1 MRILLLRRRKKAVI
15 LPDGKDVSAMELR
28 HVLGNTWVAEANTAL
43 LVVYHITEKDIV
55 LIDTGYAKL
64 DRAGLTAMIEDNG
77 FRLRGVICSHAHF
90 DHSGNVRYLQQRCG
104 AKAAAHII
112 EAGISVNPD
121 AYRANYVAL
130 TYGKSREYL
139 LEECFVADTIIG
151 PEDQWLDFCGA
162 RFGILQLPGHSAGH
176 IGVVTPDNVAY
187 VGDCLIDQQQIDNAK
202 LPTSMFIARDLQ
214 SKEFLRQSRF
224 DAYII
229 AHKAVV
235 TDRAALEALVD
246 SNSAFI
252 YRKADELL
260 EDLVDGMTF
269 AQWIAA
275 FCQRENI
282 RTKNEFK
289 FSIIERNF
297 ANFVDW
303 LTDEGRIT
311 IQREYCAKMYYRA

>member
-1 MRILLLRRRKKAVI
+1 
-15 LPDGKDVSAMELR
+15 MELR
-28 HVLGNTWVAEANTAL
+28 HVLGRTWVAEASTAL
-43 LVVYHITEKDIV
+43 LPIYRVTDTDII

-64 DRAGLTAMIEDNG
+64 DRTGLTALIEDRG
-77 FRLRGVICSHAHF
+77 FHLRGIICSHAHF

-130 TYGKSREYL
+130 TYGKSREFF

-151 PEDQWLDFCGA
+151 PEDDFLDFCGV

-187 VGDCLIDQQQIDNAK
+187 VGDCLIDQQQIDSAK

-214 SKEFLRQSRF
+214 SKEFLRRTLY
-224 DAYII
+224 DAYIL
-229 AHKAVV
+229 AHKSVV
-235 TDRAALEALVD
+235 TDIAPLVD
-246 SNSAFI
+246 SNIAFI
-252 YRKADELL
+252 HRKAEELL
-260 EDLVDGMTF
+260 NDLTDGMTF
-269 AQWIAA
+269 AQWIST

-282 RTKNEFK
+282 RTKNELK

-297 ANFVDW
+297 SNFVDW
-303 LTDEGRIT
+303 LTDEGRILVR
-311 IQREYCAKMYYRA
+311 REYCAKTYYHG

>member
-1 MRILLLRRRKKAVI
+1 
-15 LPDGKDVSAMELR
+15 MELR
-28 HVLGNTWVAEANTAL
+28 HVLGRTWVAEASTAL
-43 LVVYHITEKDIV
+43 LPIYRVTDTDII

-64 DRAGLTAMIEDNG
+64 DRAGLTALIEDRG
-77 FRLRGVICSHAHF
+77 FHLRGIICSHAHF

-130 TYGKSREYL
+130 TYGKSREFF

-151 PEDQWLDFCGA
+151 PEDDFLDFCGV

-176 IGVVTPDNVAY
+176 IGVATPDNVAY
-187 VGDCLIDQQQIDNAK
+187 VGDCLIDQQQIDSAK

-214 SKEFLRQSRF
+214 SKEFLRRTQY
-224 DAYII
+224 DAYIL
-229 AHKAVV
+229 AHKSVV
-235 TDRAALEALVD
+235 TDIAPLVD
-246 SNSAFI
+246 SNIAFI
-252 YRKADELL
+252 HRKAEELL
-260 EDLVDGMTF
+260 SDLTDGMTF
-269 AQWIAA
+269 AQWIST

-282 RTKNEFK
+282 RTKNELK

-297 ANFVDW
+297 SNFVDW
-303 LTDEGRIT
+303 LTDEGRILVR
-311 IQREYCAKMYYRA
+311 REYCAKTYYHG

>member
-1 MRILLLRRRKKAVI
+1 
-15 LPDGKDVSAMELR
+15 MELR

-43 LVVYHITEKDIV
+43 LGVYHVTEKDIV

-64 DRAGLTAMIEDNG
+64 DRAGLTAMIEGNG
-77 FRLRGVICSHAHF
+77 FRLLGVICSHAHF

-104 AKAAAHII
+104 ARAAAHII

-130 TYGKSREYL
+130 TYGKSREYF

-151 PEDQWLDFCGA
+151 PEDEWLDFCGA

-187 VGDCLIDQQQIDNAK
+187 VGDCLLDQQQIDNAK

-214 SKEFLRQSRF
+214 SKEFLRQSRY

-229 AHKAVV
+229 AHKAVI
-235 TDRAALEALVD
+235 TDHTALDALVD

>member
-1 MRILLLRRRKKAVI
+1 
-15 LPDGKDVSAMELR
+15 MELR
-28 HVLGNTWVAEANTAL
+28 HVLGRTWVAEASTAL
-43 LVVYHITEKDIV
+43 LPIYRVTDADMI

-64 DRAGLTAMIEDNG
+64 DRAGLTALIEDSG
-77 FRLRGVICSHAHF
+77 FHLRGIICSHAHF

-130 TYGKSREYL
+130 TYGKSREFF

-151 PEDQWLDFCGA
+151 PEDDFLDFCGV

-187 VGDCLIDQQQIDNAK
+187 VGDCLIDQQQIDSAK

-214 SKEFLRQSRF
+214 TKEFLRRTKY
-224 DAYII
+224 DAYIL
-229 AHKAVV
+229 AHKSVV
-235 TDRAALEALVD
+235 TDIAPLVD
-246 SNSAFI
+246 SNIAFI
-252 YRKADELL
+252 HRKAEELL
-260 EDLVDGMTF
+260 NDLTDGMTF
-269 AQWIAA
+269 AQWIST

-282 RTKNEFK
+282 RTKNELK

-297 ANFVDW
+297 SNFVDW
-303 LTDEGRIT
+303 LTDEGRILVR
-311 IQREYCAKMYYRA
+311 REYCAKTYYHG

>member
-1 MRILLLRRRKKAVI
+1 
-15 LPDGKDVSAMELR
+15 MELR
-28 HVLGNTWVAEANTAL
+28 HVLGRTWVAEASTAL
-43 LVVYHITEKDIV
+43 LPIYRVTDTDII

-64 DRAGLTAMIEDNG
+64 DRAGLTALIEDRG
-77 FRLRGVICSHAHF
+77 FHLRCIICSHAHF

-130 TYGKSREYL
+130 TYGKSREFF

-151 PEDQWLDFCGA
+151 PEDDFLDFCGV

-187 VGDCLIDQQQIDNAK
+187 VGDCLIDQQQIDSAK

-214 SKEFLRQSRF
+214 SKEFLRRTQY
-224 DAYII
+224 DAYIL
-229 AHKAVV
+229 AHKSVV
-235 TDRAALEALVD
+235 TDIAPLVD
-246 SNSAFI
+246 SNIAFI
-252 YRKADELL
+252 HRKAEELL
-260 EDLVDGMTF
+260 NDLTDGMTF
-269 AQWIAA
+269 AQWIST

-282 RTKNEFK
+282 RTKNELK

-297 ANFVDW
+297 SNFVDW
-303 LTDEGRIT
+303 LTDEGRILVR
-311 IQREYCAKMYYRA
+311 REYCAKTYYHG

>member
-1 MRILLLRRRKKAVI
+1 
-15 LPDGKDVSAMELR
+15 MELQ
-28 HVLGNTWVAEANTAL
+28 HVWGKTWVAAASTAL
-43 LVVYHITEKDIV
+43 LVVYRMTDTDII
-55 LIDTGYAKL
+55 LIDTGYARL
-64 DRAGLTAMIEDNG
+64 DRTGLAALIENNG
-77 FRLRGVICSHAHF
+77 FRLRGIICSHAHF
-90 DHSGNVRYLQQRCG
+90 DHSGNVRYLQQRYG

-112 EAGISVNPD
+112 EAGIAVNPD
-121 AYRANYVAL
+121 AYRANYIAL
-130 TYGKSREYL
+130 TYGKSREYFL
-139 LEECFVADTIIG
+139 DECFTADVVIG
-151 PEDQWLDFCGA
+151 PEDDYLDLCGV
-162 RFGILQLPGHSAGH
+162 RFGILPLPGHTAGH
-176 IGVVTPDNVAY
+176 IGVVTPDNVVY
-187 VGDCLIDQQQIDNAK
+187 VGDCLIDRQQIDKAK

-214 SKEFLRQSRF
+214 SKALLRQSRF
-224 DAYII
+224 DAYVI
-229 AHKAVV
+229 AHKTVITEQTELA
-235 TDRAALEALVD
+235 ALVD
-246 SNSAFI
+246 SNCDFI

-311 IQREYCAKMYYRA
+311 IRREYCAKTYYHA

>member
-1 MRILLLRRRKKAVI
+1 
-15 LPDGKDVSAMELR
+15 MELR
-28 HVLGNTWVAEANTAL
+28 HVLGRTWVAEASTAL
-43 LVVYHITEKDIV
+43 LSIYRVTDTDII

-64 DRAGLTAMIEDNG
+64 DRAGLTALIEDRG
-77 FRLRGVICSHAHF
+77 FHLRGIICSHAHF

-130 TYGKSREYL
+130 TYGKSREFF

-151 PEDQWLDFCGA
+151 PEDDFLDFCGV

-187 VGDCLIDQQQIDNAK
+187 VGDCLIDQQQIDSAK

-214 SKEFLRQSRF
+214 SKEFLRRTQY
-224 DAYII
+224 DAYIL
-229 AHKAVV
+229 AHKSVV
-235 TDRAALEALVD
+235 TDIAPLVD
-246 SNSAFI
+246 SNIAFI
-252 YRKADELL
+252 HRKAEELL
-260 EDLVDGMTF
+260 NDLTDGMTF
-269 AQWIAA
+269 AQWIST

-282 RTKNEFK
+282 RTKNELK

-297 ANFVDW
+297 SNFVDW
-303 LTDEGRIT
+303 LTDEGRILVR
-311 IQREYCAKMYYRA
+311 REYCAKTYYHG

>member
-1 MRILLLRRRKKAVI
+1 
-15 LPDGKDVSAMELR
+15 MELR
-28 HVLGNTWVAEANTAL
+28 HVLGRTWVAEASTAL
-43 LVVYHITEKDIV
+43 LPIYRVTDTDII

-64 DRAGLTAMIEDNG
+64 DRAGLTALIEDRG
-77 FRLRGVICSHAHF
+77 FHLRGIICSHAHF

-130 TYGKSREYL
+130 TYGKSREFF

-151 PEDQWLDFCGA
+151 PEDDFLDFCGV

-187 VGDCLIDQQQIDNAK
+187 VGDCLIDQQQIDSAK

-214 SKEFLRQSRF
+214 SKEFLRWTQY
-224 DAYII
+224 DAYIL
-229 AHKAVV
+229 AHKSVV
-235 TDRAALEALVD
+235 TDIAPLVD
-246 SNSAFI
+246 SNIAFI
-252 YRKADELL
+252 HRKAEELL
-260 EDLVDGMTF
+260 NDLTDGMTF
-269 AQWIAA
+269 AQWIST

-282 RTKNEFK
+282 RTKNELK

-297 ANFVDW
+297 SNFVDW
-303 LTDEGRIT
+303 LTDEGRILVR
-311 IQREYCAKMYYRA
+311 REYCAKTYYHG

>member
-1 MRILLLRRRKKAVI
+1 
-15 LPDGKDVSAMELR
+15 MELR

-43 LVVYHITEKDIV
+43 LGVYHVTEKDIV

-77 FRLRGVICSHAHF
+77 FRLLGVICSHAHF

-104 AKAAAHII
+104 ARAAAHII

-151 PEDQWLDFCGA
+151 PEDEWLDFCGA

-187 VGDCLIDQQQIDNAK
+187 VGDCLLDQQQIDNAK

-214 SKEFLRQSRF
+214 SKEFLRQSRY

-229 AHKAVV
+229 AHKAVI
-235 TDRAALEALVD
+235 TDHTALDALVD

>member
-1 MRILLLRRRKKAVI
+1 
-15 LPDGKDVSAMELR
+15 MELR
-28 HVLGNTWVAEANTAL
+28 HVLGRTWVAEASTAL
-43 LVVYHITEKDIV
+43 LPIYRVTDTDII

-64 DRAGLTAMIEDNG
+64 DRTGLTALIEDRG
-77 FRLRGVICSHAHF
+77 FHLRGIICSHAHF

-130 TYGKSREYL
+130 TYGKSREIF

-151 PEDQWLDFCGA
+151 PEDDFLDFCGV

-187 VGDCLIDQQQIDNAK
+187 VGDCLIDQQQIDSAK

-214 SKEFLRQSRF
+214 SKEFLRRTQY
-224 DAYII
+224 DAYIL
-229 AHKAVV
+229 AHKSVV
-235 TDRAALEALVD
+235 TDIAPLVD
-246 SNSAFI
+246 SNIAFI
-252 YRKADELL
+252 HRKAEELL
-260 EDLVDGMTF
+260 NDLTDGMTF
-269 AQWIAA
+269 AQWIST

-282 RTKNEFK
+282 RTKNELK

-297 ANFVDW
+297 SNFVDW
-303 LTDEGRIT
+303 LTDEGRILVR
-311 IQREYCAKMYYRA
+311 REYCAKTYYHG

>member
-1 MRILLLRRRKKAVI
+1 
-15 LPDGKDVSAMELR
+15 MELR
-28 HVLGNTWVAEANTAL
+28 HVLGRTWVAEASTAL
-43 LVVYHITEKDIV
+43 LPIYRVTDTDMI

-64 DRAGLTAMIEDNG
+64 DRAGLTALIEDRG
-77 FRLRGVICSHAHF
+77 FHLRGIICSHAHF

-130 TYGKSREYL
+130 TYGKSREFF

-151 PEDQWLDFCGA
+151 PEDDFLDFCGV

-187 VGDCLIDQQQIDNAK
+187 VGDCLIDQQQIDSAK

-214 SKEFLRQSRF
+214 SKEFLRRTQY
-224 DAYII
+224 DAYIL
-229 AHKAVV
+229 AHKSVV
-235 TDRAALEALVD
+235 TDIAPLVD
-246 SNSAFI
+246 SNIAFI
-252 YRKADELL
+252 HRKAEELL
-260 EDLVDGMTF
+260 SDLTDGMTF
-269 AQWIAA
+269 AQWIST

-282 RTKNEFK
+282 RTKNELK

-297 ANFVDW
+297 SNFVDW
-303 LTDEGRIT
+303 LTDEGRILVR
-311 IQREYCAKMYYRA
+311 REYCAKTYYHG

>member
-1 MRILLLRRRKKAVI
+1 
-15 LPDGKDVSAMELR
+15 MELR
-28 HVLGNTWVAEANTAL
+28 HVLGNTWVAEASTAL
-43 LVVYHITEKDIV
+43 LPVYKITEKDIV

-64 DRAGLTAMIEDNG
+64 DRAGLTALIEDNG
-77 FRLRGVICSHAHF
+77 FHLLGVICSHAHF
-90 DHSGNVRYLQQRCG
+90 DHSGNVRYFQQRNG
-104 AKAAAHII
+104 AKAAAQLI

-130 TYGKSREYL
+130 TYGKSREYF
-139 LEECFVADTIIG
+139 LEECFTADVIIG
-151 PEDQWLDFCGA
+151 PEDAWLDFCGA
-162 RFGILQLPGHSAGH
+162 RFGILPLPGHSAGH

-187 VGDCLIDQQQIDNAK
+187 VGDCLLDQQQIDSAK
-202 LPTSMFIARDLQ
+202 LLTSMFIARDLQ
-214 SKEFLRQSRF
+214 SKEFLRQT
-224 DAYII
+224 DYAAYIL

-235 TDRAALEALVD
+235 TRQEMLALVD
-246 SNSAFI
+246 SNSACI

-303 LTDEGRIT
+303 LTDEGRVT
-311 IQREYCAKMYYRA
+311 VQREYCAKTYYHG

>member
-1 MRILLLRRRKKAVI
+1 
-15 LPDGKDVSAMELR
+15 MELR
-28 HVLGNTWVAEANTAL
+28 HVLGRTWVAEASTAL
-43 LVVYHITEKDIV
+43 LPIYRVTDADMI

-64 DRAGLTAMIEDNG
+64 DRAGLTALIEDSG
-77 FRLRGVICSHAHF
+77 FHLRGIICSHAHF

-130 TYGKSREYL
+130 TYGKSREFF

-151 PEDQWLDFCGA
+151 PEDDFLDFCGV

-187 VGDCLIDQQQIDNAK
+187 VGDCLIDQQQIDSAK

-214 SKEFLRQSRF
+214 SKEFLRRTQY
-224 DAYII
+224 DAYIL
-229 AHKAVV
+229 AHKSVV
-235 TDRAALEALVD
+235 TDIAPLVD
-246 SNSAFI
+246 SNIAFI
-252 YRKADELL
+252 HRKAEELL
-260 EDLVDGMTF
+260 NDLTDGMTF
-269 AQWIAA
+269 AQWIST

-282 RTKNEFK
+282 RTKNELK

-297 ANFVDW
+297 SNFVDW
-303 LTDEGRIT
+303 LTDEGRIL
-311 IQREYCAKMYYRA
+311 IRREYCAKTYYHG

>member
-1 MRILLLRRRKKAVI
+1 
-15 LPDGKDVSAMELR
+15 MELR
-28 HVLGNTWVAEANTAL
+28 HVLGRTWVAEASTAL
-43 LVVYHITEKDIV
+43 LPIYRVTDTDMI

-64 DRAGLTAMIEDNG
+64 DRAGLTALIEDRG
-77 FRLRGVICSHAHF
+77 FHLRGIICSHAHF

-130 TYGKSREYL
+130 TYGKSREFF

-151 PEDQWLDFCGA
+151 PEDDFLDFCGV

-187 VGDCLIDQQQIDNAK
+187 VGDCLIDQQQIDSAK

-214 SKEFLRQSRF
+214 SKEFLRRTQY
-224 DAYII
+224 DAYIL
-229 AHKAVV
+229 AHKSVV
-235 TDRAALEALVD
+235 TDIAPLVD
-246 SNSAFI
+246 SNIAFI
-252 YRKADELL
+252 HRKAEELL
-260 EDLVDGMTF
+260 SDLTDGMTF
-269 AQWIAA
+269 AQWIST

-282 RTKNEFK
+282 RTKNELK

-297 ANFVDW
+297 SHFVDW
-303 LTDEGRIT
+303 LTDEGRILVR
-311 IQREYCAKMYYRA
+311 REYCAKTYYHG

>member
-1 MRILLLRRRKKAVI
+1 
-15 LPDGKDVSAMELR
+15 MELR
-28 HVLGNTWVAEANTAL
+28 HVLGRTWVAEASTAL
-43 LVVYHITEKDIV
+43 LPIYRVTDTDII

-64 DRAGLTAMIEDNG
+64 DRAGLTALIEDRG
-77 FRLRGVICSHAHF
+77 FHLRGIICSHAHF

-130 TYGKSREYL
+130 TYGKSREFF

-151 PEDQWLDFCGA
+151 PEDDFLDFCGV

-187 VGDCLIDQQQIDNAK
+187 VGDCLIDQQQIDSAK

-214 SKEFLRQSRF
+214 SKEFLRRTQY
-224 DAYII
+224 DAYIL
-229 AHKAVV
+229 AHKSVV
-235 TDRAALEALVD
+235 TDIAPLVD
-246 SNSAFI
+246 SNIAFI
-252 YRKADELL
+252 HRKAEELL
-260 EDLVDGMTF
+260 NDLTDGMTF
-269 AQWIAA
+269 AQWIST

-282 RTKNEFK
+282 RTKNELK
-289 FSIIERNF
+289 FSISERNF
-297 ANFVDW
+297 SNFVDW
-303 LTDEGRIT
+303 LTDEGRILVR
-311 IQREYCAKMYYRA
+311 REYCAKTYYHG

>member
-1 MRILLLRRRKKAVI
+1 
-15 LPDGKDVSAMELR
+15 MELR

-43 LVVYHITEKDIV
+43 LGVYHVTEKDIV

-64 DRAGLTAMIEDNG
+64 DRAGLTAMIEGNG
-77 FRLRGVICSHAHF
+77 FRLLGVICSHAHF

-104 AKAAAHII
+104 ARAAAHII

-130 TYGKSREYL
+130 TYGKSREYF

-151 PEDQWLDFCGA
+151 PEDEWLDFCGA
-162 RFGILQLPGHSAGH
+162 HFGILQLPGHSAGH

-187 VGDCLIDQQQIDNAK
+187 VGDCLLDQQQIDNAK

-214 SKEFLRQSRF
+214 SKEFLRQSRY

-229 AHKAVV
+229 AHKAVI
-235 TDRAALEALVD
+235 TDHTALDALVD

-289 FSIIERNF
+289 FYIIERNF

>member
-1 MRILLLRRRKKAVI
+1 
-15 LPDGKDVSAMELR
+15 MELR
-28 HVLGNTWVAEANTAL
+28 HVLGNTWAAEANTAL
-43 LVVYHITEKDIV
+43 LGVYHVTEKDIV

-77 FRLRGVICSHAHF
+77 FRLLGVICSHAHF

-104 AKAAAHII
+104 ARAAAHII

-130 TYGKSREYL
+130 TYGKSREYF

-151 PEDQWLDFCGA
+151 PEDEWLDFCGA

-187 VGDCLIDQQQIDNAK
+187 VGDCLLDQQQIDNAK

-214 SKEFLRQSRF
+214 SKEFLRQSRY

-229 AHKAVV
+229 AHKAVI
-235 TDRAALEALVD
+235 TDHTALDALVD

>member
-1 MRILLLRRRKKAVI
+1 
-15 LPDGKDVSAMELR
+15 MELR
-28 HVLGNTWVAEANTAL
+28 HVLGRTWVAEASTAL
-43 LVVYHITEKDIV
+43 LPIYRVTDADMI

-64 DRAGLTAMIEDNG
+64 DRAGLTALIEDNG
-77 FRLRGVICSHAHF
+77 FHLRGIICSPAHF

-112 EAGISVNPD
+112 GAGISVNPD

-130 TYGKSREYL
+130 TYGKSREFF

-151 PEDQWLDFCGA
+151 PEDDFLDFCGV

-187 VGDCLIDQQQIDNAK
+187 VGDCLIDQQQIDSAK

-214 SKEFLRQSRF
+214 SKEFLRRTQY
-224 DAYII
+224 DAYIL
-229 AHKAVV
+229 AHKSVV
-235 TDRAALEALVD
+235 TDIAPLVD
-246 SNSAFI
+246 SNIAFI
-252 YRKADELL
+252 HRKAEELL
-260 EDLVDGMTF
+260 NDLTDGMTF
-269 AQWIAA
+269 AQWIST

-282 RTKNEFK
+282 RTKNELK

-297 ANFVDW
+297 SNFVDW
-303 LTDEGRIT
+303 LTDEGRILVR
-311 IQREYCAKMYYRA
+311 REYCAKTYYHG

>member
-1 MRILLLRRRKKAVI
+1 
-15 LPDGKDVSAMELR
+15 MELR
-28 HVLGNTWVAEANTAL
+28 HVLGRTWVAEASI
-43 LVVYHITEKDIV
+43 YHVTDTDII

-64 DRAGLTAMIEDNG
+64 DRAGLTALIEDRG
-77 FRLRGVICSHAHF
+77 FHLRGIICSHAHF

-130 TYGKSREYL
+130 TYGKSREFF

-151 PEDQWLDFCGA
+151 PEDDFLDFCGV

-187 VGDCLIDQQQIDNAK
+187 VGDCLIDQQQIDSAK

-214 SKEFLRQSRF
+214 SKEFLRRTQY
-224 DAYII
+224 DAYIL
-229 AHKAVV
+229 AHKSVV
-235 TDRAALEALVD
+235 TDIAPLVD
-246 SNSAFI
+246 SNIAFI
-252 YRKADELL
+252 HRKAEELL
-260 EDLVDGMTF
+260 NDLTDGMTF
-269 AQWIAA
+269 AQWIST

-282 RTKNEFK
+282 RTKNELK

-297 ANFVDW
+297 SNFVDW
-303 LTDEGRIT
+303 LTDEGRILVR
-311 IQREYCAKMYYRA
+311 REYCAKTYYHG

>member
-1 MRILLLRRRKKAVI
+1 
-15 LPDGKDVSAMELR
+15 MELQ
-28 HVLGNTWVAEANTAL
+28 HVRGKTWVAAASTAL
-43 LVVYHITEKDIV
+43 LVVYRMTDTDII
-55 LIDTGYAKL
+55 LIDTGYARL
-64 DRAGLTAMIEDNG
+64 DRTGLAALIENNG
-77 FRLRGVICSHAHF
+77 FRLRGIICSHAHF
-90 DHSGNVRYLQQRCG
+90 DHSGNVRYLQQRYG

-112 EAGISVNPD
+112 EAGIAVNPD
-121 AYRANYVAL
+121 AYRANYIAL
-130 TYGKSREYL
+130 TYGKSREYFL
-139 LEECFVADTIIG
+139 DECFTADVVIG
-151 PEDQWLDFCGA
+151 PEDDYLDLCGV
-162 RFGILQLPGHSAGH
+162 RFGILPLPGHTAGH

-187 VGDCLIDQQQIDNAK
+187 VGDCLIDRQQIDKAK

-214 SKEFLRQSRF
+214 SKALLRQSRF
-224 DAYII
+224 DAYVI
-229 AHKAVV
+229 AHKTVITEQTELA
-235 TDRAALEALVD
+235 ALVD
-246 SNSAFI
+246 SNCDFI

-260 EDLVDGMTF
+260 EDLADGMTF

-311 IQREYCAKMYYRA
+311 IRREYCAKTYYHA

>member
-1 MRILLLRRRKKAVI
+1 M
-15 LPDGKDVSAMELR
+15 
-28 HVLGNTWVAEANTAL
+28 
-43 LVVYHITEKDIV
+43 
-55 LIDTGYAKL
+55 
-64 DRAGLTAMIEDNG
+64 
-77 FRLRGVICSHAHF
+77 
-90 DHSGNVRYLQQRCG
+90 
-104 AKAAAHII
+104 
-112 EAGISVNPD
+112 
-121 AYRANYVAL
+121 
-130 TYGKSREYL
+130 
-139 LEECFVADTIIG
+139 ADTIIG
-151 PEDQWLDFCGA
+151 PEDEWLDFCGA

-187 VGDCLIDQQQIDNAK
+187 VGDCLLDQQQIDNAK

-214 SKEFLRQSRF
+214 SKEFLRQSRY

-229 AHKAVV
+229 AHKAVI
-235 TDRAALEALVD
+235 TDHTVLDALVD

>member
-1 MRILLLRRRKKAVI
+1 
-15 LPDGKDVSAMELR
+15 MELR

-43 LVVYHITEKDIV
+43 LGVYHVTEKDIV

-77 FRLRGVICSHAHF
+77 FRLLGIICSHAHF

-104 AKAAAHII
+104 ARAAAHII

-130 TYGKSREYL
+130 TYGKSREYF
-139 LEECFVADTIIG
+139 LEECFVADSIIG
-151 PEDQWLDFCGA
+151 PEDEWLDFCGA

-187 VGDCLIDQQQIDNAK
+187 VGDCLLDQQQIDNAK

-214 SKEFLRQSRF
+214 SKEFLRQSRY

-229 AHKAVV
+229 AHKAVI
-235 TDRAALEALVD
+235 TDHTALDALVD

>member
-1 MRILLLRRRKKAVI
+1 
-15 LPDGKDVSAMELR
+15 MELQ
-28 HVLGNTWVAEANTAL
+28 HVRGKTWVAAASTAL
-43 LVVYHITEKDIV
+43 LVVYRMTDTDII
-55 LIDTGYAKL
+55 LIDTGYARL
-64 DRAGLTAMIEDNG
+64 DRTGLAALIENNG
-77 FRLRGVICSHAHF
+77 FRLRGIICSHAHF
-90 DHSGNVRYLQQRCG
+90 DHSGNVRYLQQRYG

-112 EAGISVNPD
+112 EAGIAVNPD
-121 AYRANYVAL
+121 AYRANYIAL
-130 TYGKSREYL
+130 TYGKSREYFL
-139 LEECFVADTIIG
+139 DECFTADVVIG
-151 PEDQWLDFCGA
+151 PEDDYLDLCGV
-162 RFGILQLPGHSAGH
+162 RFGILPLPGHTAGH

-187 VGDCLIDQQQIDNAK
+187 VGDCLIDRQQIDKAK

-214 SKEFLRQSRF
+214 SKALLRQSRF
-224 DAYII
+224 DAYVI
-229 AHKAVV
+229 AHKTVITEQTELA
-235 TDRAALEALVD
+235 ALVD
-246 SNSAFI
+246 SNCDFI

-311 IQREYCAKMYYRA
+311 IRREYCAKTYYHA

>member
-1 MRILLLRRRKKAVI
+1 
-15 LPDGKDVSAMELR
+15 MELR
-28 HVLGNTWVAEANTAL
+28 HVLGRTWVAEASTAL
-43 LVVYHITEKDIV
+43 LPIYRVTDTDII

-64 DRAGLTAMIEDNG
+64 DRAGLTALIEDRG
-77 FRLRGVICSHAHF
+77 FHLRGIICSHAHF

-130 TYGKSREYL
+130 TYGKSREFF

-151 PEDQWLDFCGA
+151 PEDDFLDFCGV

-187 VGDCLIDQQQIDNAK
+187 VGDCLIDQQQIDSAK
-202 LPTSMFIARDLQ
+202 LPTSMLIARDLQ
-214 SKEFLRQSRF
+214 SKEFLRRTQY
-224 DAYII
+224 DAYIL
-229 AHKAVV
+229 AHKSVV
-235 TDRAALEALVD
+235 TDIAPLVD
-246 SNSAFI
+246 SNIAFI
-252 YRKADELL
+252 HRKAEELL
-260 EDLVDGMTF
+260 NDLTDGMTF
-269 AQWIAA
+269 AQWIST

-282 RTKNEFK
+282 RTKNELK

-297 ANFVDW
+297 SNFVDW
-303 LTDEGRIT
+303 LTDEGRILVR
-311 IQREYCAKMYYRA
+311 REYCAKTYYHG

>member
-1 MRILLLRRRKKAVI
+1 
-15 LPDGKDVSAMELR
+15 MELR
-28 HVLGNTWVAEANTAL
+28 HVLGNTWAAEANTAL
-43 LVVYHITEKDIV
+43 LGVYHVTEKDIV

-77 FRLRGVICSHAHF
+77 FRLLGVICSHAHF

-104 AKAAAHII
+104 ARAAAHII

-130 TYGKSREYL
+130 TYGKSREYF

-151 PEDQWLDFCGA
+151 PEDEWLDFCGA

-187 VGDCLIDQQQIDNAK
+187 VGDCLLDQQQIDNAK

-214 SKEFLRQSRF
+214 SKEFLRQSRY

-229 AHKAVV
+229 AHKAVI
-235 TDRAALEALVD
+235 TDHTALDALVD
-246 SNSAFI
+246 RNSAFI

>member
-1 MRILLLRRRKKAVI
+1 
-15 LPDGKDVSAMELR
+15 MELR
-28 HVLGNTWVAEANTAL
+28 HVLGRTWVAEASTAL
-43 LVVYHITEKDIV
+43 LPIYRVTDADMI

-64 DRAGLTAMIEDNG
+64 DRAGLTALIEDSG
-77 FRLRGVICSHAHF
+77 FHLRGIICSHAHF

-130 TYGKSREYL
+130 TYGKSREIF

-151 PEDQWLDFCGA
+151 PEDDFLDFCGV

-187 VGDCLIDQQQIDNAK
+187 VGDCLIDQQQIDSAK

-214 SKEFLRQSRF
+214 SKEFLRQTKY
-224 DAYII
+224 DAYIL
-229 AHKAVV
+229 AHKSVV
-235 TDRAALEALVD
+235 TDIAPLVD
-246 SNSAFI
+246 SNIAFI
-252 YRKADELL
+252 HRKAEELL
-260 EDLVDGMTF
+260 NDLTDGMTF
-269 AQWIAA
+269 AQWIST

-282 RTKNEFK
+282 RTKNELK

-297 ANFVDW
+297 SNFVDW
-303 LTDEGRIT
+303 LTDEGRILVR
-311 IQREYCAKMYYRA
+311 REYCAKTYYHR

>member
-1 MRILLLRRRKKAVI
+1 
-15 LPDGKDVSAMELR
+15 MELR
-28 HVLGNTWVAEANTAL
+28 HVLGRTWVAEASTAL
-43 LVVYHITEKDIV
+43 LPIYRVTDADMI

-64 DRAGLTAMIEDNG
+64 DRAGLTALIEDSG
-77 FRLRGVICSHAHF
+77 FHLRGIICSHAHF

-130 TYGKSREYL
+130 TYGKSREIF

-151 PEDQWLDFCGA
+151 PEDDFLDFCGV

-187 VGDCLIDQQQIDNAK
+187 VGDCLIDQQQIDSAK

-214 SKEFLRQSRF
+214 SKEFLRQTKY
-224 DAYII
+224 DAYIL
-229 AHKAVV
+229 AHKSVV
-235 TDRAALEALVD
+235 TDIAPLVD
-246 SNSAFI
+246 SNIAFI
-252 YRKADELL
+252 HRKAEELL
-260 EDLVDGMTF
+260 NDLTDGMTF
-269 AQWIAA
+269 AQWIST

-282 RTKNEFK
+282 RTKNELK

-297 ANFVDW
+297 SNFVDW
-303 LTDEGRIT
+303 LTD
-311 IQREYCAKMYYRA
+311 

>member
-1 MRILLLRRRKKAVI
+1 
-15 LPDGKDVSAMELR
+15 MELR
-28 HVLGNTWVAEANTAL
+28 HVLGRTWVAEASTAL
-43 LVVYHITEKDIV
+43 LPIYRVTDADMI

-64 DRAGLTAMIEDNG
+64 DRAGLTALIEDSG
-77 FRLRGVICSHAHF
+77 FHLRGIICSHAHF

-130 TYGKSREYL
+130 TYGKSREFF

-151 PEDQWLDFCGA
+151 PEDDFLDFCGV

-187 VGDCLIDQQQIDNAK
+187 VGDCLIDQQQIDSAK

-214 SKEFLRQSRF
+214 SKEFLRQTKY
-224 DAYII
+224 DAYIL
-229 AHKAVV
+229 AHKSVV
-235 TDRAALEALVD
+235 TDIAPLVD
-246 SNSAFI
+246 SNIAFI
-252 YRKADELL
+252 HRKAEELL
-260 EDLVDGMTF
+260 NDLTDGMTF
-269 AQWIAA
+269 AQWIST

-282 RTKNEFK
+282 RTKNELK

-297 ANFVDW
+297 SNFVDW
-303 LTDEGRIT
+303 LTDEGRILVR
-311 IQREYCAKMYYRA
+311 REYCAKTYYHG

>member
-1 MRILLLRRRKKAVI
+1 
-15 LPDGKDVSAMELR
+15 MELR
-28 HVLGNTWVAEANTAL
+28 HVLGRTWVAEASTAL
-43 LVVYHITEKDIV
+43 LPIYRVTDTDII

-64 DRAGLTAMIEDNG
+64 DRAGLTALIEDRG
-77 FRLRGVICSHAHF
+77 FHLRGIICSHAHF

-130 TYGKSREYL
+130 TYGKSREFF

-151 PEDQWLDFCGA
+151 PEDDFLDFCGV

-187 VGDCLIDQQQIDNAK
+187 VGDCLIDQQQIDSAK

-214 SKEFLRQSRF
+214 SKEFLRQTQY
-224 DAYII
+224 DAYIL
-229 AHKAVV
+229 AHKSVV
-235 TDRAALEALVD
+235 TDIAPLVD
-246 SNSAFI
+246 SNIAFI
-252 YRKADELL
+252 HRKAEELL
-260 EDLVDGMTF
+260 NDLTDGMTF
-269 AQWIAA
+269 AQWIST

-282 RTKNEFK
+282 RTKNELK

-297 ANFVDW
+297 SNFVDW
-303 LTDEGRIT
+303 LTDEGRILVR
-311 IQREYCAKMYYRA
+311 REYCAKTYYHG

>member
-1 MRILLLRRRKKAVI
+1 
-15 LPDGKDVSAMELR
+15 MELR
-28 HVLGNTWVAEANTAL
+28 CVKGRTWVAEASTAL
-43 LVVYHITEKDIV
+43 LGVCFITDRDIV

-64 DRAGLTAMIEDNG
+64 DRAGLTALLDG
-77 FRLRGVICSHAHF
+77 SGLRLRGVICSHAHF
-90 DHSGNVRYLQQRCG
+90 DHSGNVRYLQQRYG
-104 AKAAAHII
+104 AQAAAHLI

-130 TYGKSREYL
+130 TYGKSREL
-139 LEECFVADTIIG
+139 FLEECFTADVIVG
-151 PEDQWLDFCGA
+151 PEDDRLDFCGA
-162 RFGILQLPGHSAGH
+162 HFGILQLPGHSAGH

-187 VGDCLIDQQQIDNAK
+187 VGDCLLDQQQIDNAK

-214 SKEFLRQSRF
+214 SKEFLRQSRY

-229 AHKAVV
+229 AHKAVI
-235 TDRAALEALVD
+235 TDHTALDALVD